1 MDREKRKSG
10 LSLAFAGLVGML
22 FFWLT
27 DPVWGVGGLRVGA
40 AERPATTQPV
50 AAGDERAV
58 VNPIDSRN
66 EAIVGTTIG
75 IGGCAVV
82 LLFGLVIAVRR
93 PT

>member
-1 MDREKRKSG
+1 
-10 LSLAFAGLVGML
+10 AGLLGML

-27 DPVWGVGGLRVGA
+27 DPVWGVGALRVGA
-40 AERPATTQPV
+40 ADRPTTQP
-50 AAGDERAV
+50 ATPGEERLV

-75 IGGCAVV
+75 IGGSAVV
-82 LLFGLVIAVRR
+82 LLFGLVIAMRR